1 MMNSATSKV
10 LVVILILFLLTTVI
24 NIAYHGLVNKYNTE
38 TALSYTTSNKVTFNG
53 VYVRDEEVLTF
64 DGGGVVGYA
73 IADGGKVSKNSAVAY
88 IYNDEKSI
96 EAKQDIEKLQS
107 ELDILTK
114 IQNPGTTEVAQPSY
128 LTSLIQ
134 EKYLNIAYN
143 KELGNMD
150 KIETAKNE
158 LLVQLSTMQIVTDP
172 QSSFESRITELKSQ
186 ISTLE
191 SQMTDPISTIW
202 VDRPAYFVSYIDGYE
217 DTLSTS
223 MMYDLSVDDLDK
235 IDDEADNLD
244 TTNVIGKL
252 IDDYK
257 WYMVGVIDNHEKIFN
272 IDDVVTLNLK
282 SSSVNIKGTIKQI
295 KDTDN
300 PNESIVYVMC
310 SNMIKDVVQHRVETV
325 EMSIQNYNG
334 IKVPSS
340 ALRFKDIEETDEDG
354 NTSVNSYEGVYIK
367 VGEQVKFKKI
377 DVIYRGDDYVIS
389 KAVASNEYL
398 ALYDD
403 IIVES
408 VG

>member
-24 NIAYHGLVNKYNTE
+24 NIAYHGLVNQYDTE
-38 TALSYTTSNKVTFNG
+38 PAISYTTSNKVTFNG
-53 VYVRDEEVLTF
+53 VYIRDEEVLTF
-64 DGGGVVGYA
+64 DGGGVVGYV
-73 IADGGKVSKNSAVAY
+73 IPDGGKVSKNSAVAY
-88 IYNDEKSI
+88 IYNDEESI

-114 IQNPGTTEVAQPSY
+114 IENPGTTEVAQPSY

-134 EKYLNIAYN
+134 EKYLSIAYN
-143 KELGNMD
+143 KELGNME
-150 KIETAKNE
+150 KVATAKSE
-158 LLVQLSTMQIVTDP
+158 LLVQLSTMQIVTD
-172 QSSFESRITELKSQ
+172 SENSFQSRINELQSQ
-186 ISTLE
+186 IDTLE

-202 VDRPAYFVSYIDGYE
+202 VDRTAYFVSYIDGYE

-223 MMYDLSVDDLDK
+223 MMYDLSVEDIEK
-235 IDDEADNLD
+235 IEDEADDLD

-257 WYMVGVIDNHEKIFN
+257 WYMVGVIDNQKQIFN
-272 IDDVVTLNLK
+272 IGDVVNLSLE
-282 SSSVNIKGTIKQI
+282 SSSVDIKGEITQI

-300 PNESIVYVMC
+300 PNESIVYVICNDMT
-310 SNMIKDVVQHRVETV
+310 KDVVQHRVETV
-325 EMSIQNYNG
+325 EMSVKNYEG
-334 IKVPSS
+334 IKVPKS
-340 ALRFKDIEETDEDG
+340 ALRFKDIEEIDEDG
-354 NTSVNSYEGVYIK
+354 NTSINTYEGVNIK

-377 DVIYRGDDYVIS
+377 DVIYRADDYVIS

-398 ALYDD
+398 AIYDD